1 MAKITYSEGNF
12 FIKCEFFENERVKP
26 APIRE
31 WDKKN
36 EIWIVPANRANAIF
50 IENEYGKK
58 EYDDQVL
65 MKILELKKKKSLQN
79 SFPPWFKF
87 KNEPR
92 KHQMQALND
101 SWEVNH
107 YAYFMEMR
115 TGKTFVAINL
125 AAARAMNGQ
134 INGVVVICPNG
145 VKPVWDR
152 EYEEH
157 CPIPYTLHTYE
168 SGRKDAATRFIEND
182 AEIGLKVIVFNIEAM
197 SQGGAKDL
205 LRHFVLKHKALMV
218 IDESSRIKNDSAIRT
233 EKIIEMGGES
243 EFRIILTGTPITQGI
258 HDLYAQFRFL
268 DWEIIGMKSY
278 YTFKARYTVSGGF
291 KGKKIVGYR
300 NVEELMDLISPYCT
314 VVEAKDVID
323 LPPQVYEKR
332 FVIPT
337 KEQLKAIDE
346 LGDPFMLSTSQDEH
360 VLEVETVLERMIRYQ
375 QIIGGTF
382 PYDDFESGGHGSVPL
397 AGKNPKTIEMME
409 FLTDVRD
416 DDKVIIWAF
425 YRPEIDSIVEALSAK
440 YGANSISQYHGGNKD
455 TRADELTLF
464 QEGVTRFFVSTQ
476 RVGSMG
482 LELAVASIHIFYS
495 NSFSYE
501 DRKQAEAR
509 TNSSLQK
516 KSVLYID
523 LVMQHKTDL
532 QIHEAIERKESMA
545 TYVKNKLKGACE

>member
-1 MAKITYSEGNF
+1 MANITYDSGNF
-12 FIKCEFFENERVKP
+12 LIKCEFFENERVKP
-26 APIRE
+26 APIRSWNKE
-31 WDKKN
+31 N
-36 EIWIVPANRANAIF
+36 EIWILPANRANAIF

-65 MKILELKKKKSLQN
+65 MKILELKKKKTSQN
-79 SFPPWFKF
+79 LFPAWFKF

-92 KHQMQALND
+92 AHQMQALND
-101 SWEVNH
+101 SYEMDS

-125 AAARAMNGQ
+125 GAARAMSGQ
-134 INGVVVICPNG
+134 INGIAVICPNG

-152 EYEEH
+152 EYREH
-157 CPIPYTLHTYE
+157 CPIPYDLHTHD
-168 SGRKDAATRFIEND
+168 SGMDVATTRFIEKDDSN
-182 AEIGLKVIVFNIEAM
+182 GLKVIVFNIEAM

-205 LRHFVLKHKALMV
+205 LKYFVMKHKTLMV

-233 EKIIEMGGES
+233 EKIIEIGGES

-268 DWEIIGMKSY
+268 DWQIIGMKSY

-300 NVEELMDLISPYCT
+300 HIEELMDLISPHCT

-323 LPPQVYEKR
+323 LPPQIYEKR
-332 FVIPT
+332 FVNPT
-337 KEQLKAIDE
+337 KEQLKAINE
-346 LGDPFMLSTSQDEH
+346 LGDPFMLSTKQDEYE
-360 VLEVETVLERMIRYQ
+360 LEVETVLERMIRYQ

-409 FLTDVRD
+409 FLTDIRD

-425 YRPEIDSIVEALSAK
+425 FRPEIDSIVKALTEK

-455 TRADELTLF
+455 TRAEELVLF
-464 QEGVTRFFVSTQ
+464 QESTTRFFVSTQ

-482 LELAVASIHIFYS
+482 LELAVASVHIFYS

-516 KSVLYID
+516 KSVLYVD

-532 QIHEAIERKESMA
+532 MIHEAIDRKESMA
-545 TYVKNKLKGACE
+545 IYVKNKLKGACE